1 LVEAETLS
9 IESDL
14 WVCPVCHGALADSAH
29 DRGGQACACA
39 KCSLTFPIVEGMPV
53 LVRSSACHLEEMQ
66 RSIRENPAWYESAQL
81 EWYDRGPCR
90 HHLAQRR
97 RYVEGVLR
105 EWLAPSGRAK
115 RLLDLGCGDGANARW
130 LVHFT
135 ERLEGCDYNLLRL
148 KRCRNLLG
156 NKIQLCLADVHEL
169 PYPDDAF
176 DVVFFNHV
184 LEHIRDDIAALR
196 SVRRV
201 LRPGGLLV
209 LGVPNAGCACMR
221 LAYRLQPK
229 LVANSDHV
237 QSYTAPLIEERCREA
252 GLEVRETHHIGWG
265 PPHLKLDEFLR
276 QHRWVDRLFEVV
288 GRSLFRRQS
297 TSLYLLLT
305 KSGPDSGG
313 AAPSQGG

>member
-1 LVEAETLS
+1 LSETAS
-9 IESDL
+9 TNPASDL
-14 WVCPVCHGALADSAH
+14 WVCPVCRGELTSSAP
-29 DRGGQACACA
+29 DGNACASACESCGLA
-39 KCSLTFPIVEGMPV
+39 FPVVEGMPV
-53 LVRSSACHLEEMQ
+53 LVRSSARRLEEMK

-97 RYVEGVLR
+97 RYVESALR
-105 EWLAPSGRAK
+105 AWLAPSGKAP

-130 LVHFT
+130 LVDFT

-148 KRCRNLLG
+148 KRCRNLIG
-156 NKIQLCLADVHEL
+156 SGIRLCLADVHEL
-169 PYPDDAF
+169 PYPSNAF
-176 DVVFFNHV
+176 DVVFFNRV
-184 LEHIRDDIAALR
+184 LEHVPDDVAALR

-221 LAYRLQPK
+221 MAYRLQPA
-229 LVANSDHV
+229 LAANSDHV
-237 QSYTAPLIEERCREA
+237 QSYTAPLIEERCRAA
-252 GLEVRETHHIGWG
+252 GLEVRQTHHIGWG

-276 QHRWVDRLFEVV
+276 QYRWVDTLFAIIGRLF
-288 GRSLFRRQS
+288 FRRQS

-305 KSGPDSGG
+305 KRAPDSGG
-313 AAPSQGG
+313 APSGEA